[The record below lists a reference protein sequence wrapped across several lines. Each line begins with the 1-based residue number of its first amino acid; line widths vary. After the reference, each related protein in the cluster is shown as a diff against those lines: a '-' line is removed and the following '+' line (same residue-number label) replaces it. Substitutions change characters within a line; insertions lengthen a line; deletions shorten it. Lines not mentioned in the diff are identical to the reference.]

1 MLPILDV
8 QDLTIAFGNN
18 PPVVDG
24 VSFTLRAGQ
33 QLGVLGLSGS
43 GKSMTALACLGLLPA
58 GARVL
63 RGSAV
68 YRSASGETTDLLT
81 LTEKEWLKIRAKE
94 ISLVFQEPLTALNPV
109 HRVGRQLAEAIRVL
123 LPRLKTKASREAH
136 LSTWLTRVELPAEQ
150 HERILAA
157 YPHELSGGQRQRLLI
172 ALALLAEPR
181 ILFADEP
188 TTALDTITE
197 RGVLSLLSRLQRKL
211 NMTTL
216 FITHDLDVLERV
228 SDQLLVMKAGSVIR
242 RGSTE
247 DLLGGKP
254 ENRAALFTEE
264 GESAQEITASVHDDS
279 KSSSSISL
287 DEALI
292 VTNLSI
298 TYKTP
303 SAWPWSASKEHRA
316 VRSVSLKVRSGEWVA
331 IVGPSGCGKSSIA
344 RCLAGL
350 LPRASGQIS
359 LPQNGNV
366 QLVFQDPF
374 SSLNPGH
381 TVLRALREVLR
392 LGDGEDTAEGL
403 LAAVGLPAATY
414 GDRLPAELSG
424 GQRQRVAIA
433 RALAAGPGLL
443 IADEAVSA
451 LDVPLRADVLDL
463 LDSIRR
469 RRNIG
474 LLFIS
479 HDLRLVARRA
489 DRVLVMEAGRIVEEG
504 PAKRVLEQPESE
516 MGRRLTAE

>member
-1 MLPILDV
+1 
-8 QDLTIAFGNN
+8 
-18 PPVVDG
+18 
-24 VSFTLRAGQ
+24 
-33 QLGVLGLSGS
+33 
-43 GKSMTALACLGLLPA
+43 
-58 GARVL
+58 
-63 RGSAV
+63 
-68 YRSASGETTDLLT
+68 
-81 LTEKEWLKIRAKE
+81 
-94 ISLVFQEPLTALNPV
+94 
-109 HRVGRQLAEAIRVL
+109 
-123 LPRLKTKASREAH
+123 
-136 LSTWLTRVELPAEQ
+136 
-150 HERILAA
+150 
-157 YPHELSGGQRQRLLI
+157 
-172 ALALLAEPR
+172 
-181 ILFADEP
+181 
-188 TTALDTITE
+188 
-197 RGVLSLLSRLQRKL
+197 L

-279 KSSSSISL
+279 QSSSSISL

-292 VTNLSI
+292 VTDLSI

-381 TVLRALREVLR
+381 TVLKALREVLR
-392 LGDGEDTAEGL
+392 LGGGEDTAEGL